1 MQPCS
6 SFLAQQKKLGRIAI
20 VVFLFSAVALAM
32 PIGSESESEF
42 NANELSHPSSASPD
56 LVYRDLV
63 PHTEESSDSL
73 PSYEDAVRA
82 GAGVLSSSHTGAASS
97 SSSAIIKA
105 EVKCNHD
112 ANSEEFKKA
121 VKTMSESKPVIDRLQ
136 QVFSKKGRALDLS
149 TQPSKSGQIEV
160 TQFERVPNLKLNR
173 KHLVAFENVKLKEE
187 DYQFVIKFVAVG
199 LPDAHHD
206 HVYGYILKASL
217 NNDQFE
223 GRLWEAGKSYSNA
236 ATDTQ
241 CFPVTWV
248 KFINGQPEQPPPTKI
263 QTTKGYFSGGG
274 SSNSRVSSTSRTSAS

>member
-1 MQPCS
+1 MQLFSRPT
-6 SFLAQQKKLGRIAI
+6 KKLGRIAI

-121 VKTMSESKPVIDRLQ
+121 VKTMSESKPVIDRH
-136 QVFSKKGRALDLS
+136 R
-149 TQPSKSGQIEV
+149 GQIEGHHRV
-160 TQFERVPNLKLNR
+160 WCLHGTCPVPWWAPYCLRELIERPNFE
-173 KHLVAFENVKLKEE
+173 A
-187 DYQFVIKFVAVG
+187 
-199 LPDAHHD
+199 LPL
-206 HVYGYILKASL
+206 GYLPS
-217 NNDQFE
+217 
-223 GRLWEAGKSYSNA
+223 
-236 ATDTQ
+236 
-241 CFPVTWV
+241 
-248 KFINGQPEQPPPTKI
+248 
-263 QTTKGYFSGGG
+263 
-274 SSNSRVSSTSRTSAS
+274 SSNSRHMKTDMDDLYLKNM

>member
-1 MQPCS
+1 MQLFSRPT
-6 SFLAQQKKLGRIAI
+6 KKLGHIAI

-32 PIGSESESEF
+32 PIRSESGSES

-63 PHTEESSDSL
+63 PRTEESSDSL
-73 PSYEDAVRA
+73 PPSYEDAVRA
-82 GAGVLSSSHTGAASS
+82 GAGVGVSTTGAASSSPDMEPVSSSHTGAASS

-112 ANSEEFKKA
+112 VNSEEFKKA

-160 TQFERVPNLKLNR
+160 TQFERVPNFELKR
-173 KHLVAFENVKLKEE
+173 RHLAAFENVKLKEE

-199 LPDAHHD
+199 LPDAHH
-206 HVYGYILKASL
+206 VC
-217 NNDQFE
+217 
-223 GRLWEAGKSYSNA
+223 
-236 ATDTQ
+236 T
-241 CFPVTWV
+241 
-248 KFINGQPEQPPPTKI
+248 
-263 QTTKGYFSGGG
+263 
-274 SSNSRVSSTSRTSAS
+274 